1 MERLIGFFSETLGSS
16 DVWALTFA
24 YGICIGSL
32 LGFITVYAMFA
43 IWMERKVAAHIQMR
57 YGPMETGAFHGW
69 AQSIADAV
77 KLLFKED
84 LMPARG
90 NAFLFWIAPAVV
102 FCGVFAGTI
111 VLPFAAGIQVA
122 DLDLGVFFIISV
134 AAIEVVGVIMAGWAS
149 NSKYSLFGAVRE
161 AAQVVSYE
169 LPSATA
175 LLVPILVVGSF
186 RLGDFNAYQAEH
198 GWLIFA
204 NPFMPVAAL
213 CFFIASLAGCKRA
226 PFDLPEAESELVS
239 GFHTEYSG
247 MRFSFFFLEEYVSMF
262 VVSLLMATLFFGGTT
277 LPFNLFDAGNWSLW
291 AQAEQLAHTAAA
303 PGASA
308 AAIAAAAQA
317 HAEAGPLSSI
327 GNIIGSHLGLI
338 VLLLKTFFFIFV
350 QMWLRW
356 TLPRLRVD
364 QVMTLGYKYL
374 LPWGLVCV
382 IGTAVWE
389 TYVSTGAHH

>member
-1 MERLIGFFSETLGSS
+1 MNLLIDLFTGLGLEG
-16 DVWALTFA
+16 VWPLTFA
-24 YGICIGSL
+24 YAVCIGSL
-32 LGFITVYAMFA
+32 LGFVTVYAMFA

-57 YGPMETGAFHGW
+57 YGPMETGAWHGW
-69 AQSIADAV
+69 AQSVADAL

-84 LMPARG
+84 LLPTRA

-102 FCGVFAGTI
+102 FSGVFAGMI
-111 VLPFAAGIQVA
+111 VIPFAAGIQIA
-122 DLDLGVFFIISV
+122 DLDLGIFFIIAIAS
-134 AAIEVVGVIMAGWAS
+134 IEVIGVIMAGWAS
-149 NSKYSLFGAVRE
+149 NSKYSMFGAIRE

-175 LLVPILVVGSF
+175 LLAPILVVGSF

-198 GWLIFA
+198 GWLILSG
-204 NPFMPVAAL
+204 PFMPIAAL
-213 CFFIASLAGCKRA
+213 CFFISSLAGCKRA

-277 LPFNLFDAGNWSLW
+277 LPFDLGGFGNWAEWSRAESL
-291 AQAEQLAHTAAA
+291 ATLAAVADATPEAVADA
-303 PGASA
+303 DSARSA
-308 AAIAAAAQA
+308 AEPFADFGNFIAA
-317 HAEAGPLSSI
+317 HI
-327 GNIIGSHLGLI
+327 GVGILI
-338 VLLLKTFFFIFV
+338 LKTFFFIFV

-364 QVMTLGYKYL
+364 QVMVMGYKYL
-374 LPWGLVCV
+374 LPWGLVAV

-389 TYVSTGAHH
+389 VLA